1 MRPGRLIG
9 ISAMVILLLL
19 LLIGDGALRD
29 NTLATSPET
38 TISSSQSTSATPSNT
53 VMPQTPTPTPILTPS
68 PVVTPTPTCST
79 ASGSIVPKRM
89 VIDRLGI
96 DVAVDQTPLAADGSV
111 PVPVDGNGNDVR
123 WAATWINNTP
133 RPGAAGVADFTT
145 HAFHQGDAVGNR
157 LATTAAVGDVIRL
170 IDAGG
175 KQLCFQIS
183 SINLHYPAAKLPVND
198 LYNAGGPSRMAIV
211 FCTDYDFFK
220 AVWPNRGVV
229 MANLV

>member
-19 LLIGDGALRD
+19 LFGDGVVRD
-29 NTLATSPET
+29 NTQAPPIPET
-38 TISSSQSTSATPSNT
+38 TVSSSPTVTSTPST
-53 VMPQTPTPTPILTPS
+53 KQEETPTPTPTATPV
-68 PVVTPTPTCST
+68 PATMTPTCST
-79 ASGSIVPKRM
+79 TSGSIVPVRM
-89 VIDRLGI
+89 IIDRLGI

-157 LATTAAVGDVIRL
+157 LANSAKTGDTIRL

-183 SINLHYPAAKLPVND
+183 SVNLHYPAAKLPAND
-198 LYNAGGPSRMAIV
+198 LYNAGGPSRLAIV

-220 AVWPNRGVV
+220 AIWPNRGVV
-229 MANLV
+229 MANLI

>member
-19 LLIGDGALRD
+19 LFGDGVVRD
-29 NTLATSPET
+29 NTQAPPIPET
-38 TISSSQSTSATPSNT
+38 TVSISPTVTSTPST
-53 VMPQTPTPTPILTPS
+53 KQEETPTPTPTATPV
-68 PVVTPTPTCST
+68 PATMTPTCST
-79 ASGSIVPKRM
+79 TSGSIVPVRM
-89 VIDRLGI
+89 IIDRLGI

-183 SINLHYPAAKLPVND
+183 SIKLDYPEANLPVTD
-198 LYNAGGPSRMAIV
+198 LYNAGGPSRMAVV
-211 FCTDYDFFK
+211 FCTNYNW
-220 AVWPNRGVV
+220 VTGHWPTRGVV
-229 MANLV
+229 MASLV